1 MTPRLAL
8 AAVLAMLAA
17 CGETGGSGPV
27 AAEPVPVVAVVEYGG
42 CAMMGP
48 NCVTAL
54 VWSDGTVHL
63 HRSGVLSGPDPD
75 PISALAAAEP
85 ELVLSVPSA
94 PVEAFGETVSATD
107 LERLRSRLAP
117 GTCNACVDG
126 IDLTV
131 HTATPSGVV
140 TFSSAQVRFEPSEPF
155 FAALDDV
162 WQTVR
167 AGGSLPLVQR

>member
-1 MTPRLAL
+1 MPSRPVF
-8 AAVLAMLAA
+8 AVLLVVLAA
-17 CGETGGSGPV
+17 CGDSGGPEPV
-27 AAEPVPVVAVVEYGG
+27 AAEPIPVVAVVEDGG

-48 NCVTAL
+48 NCMTAL

-63 HRSGVLSGPDPD
+63 HRSRALSGPD
-75 PISALAAAEP
+75 PISALVAAEP
-85 ELVLSVPSA
+85 ELVLAVPSA
-94 PVEAFGETVSATD
+94 PIDAFRETVAAAD
-107 LERLRSRLAP
+107 LERLRARLGP

-131 HTATPSGVV
+131 HAATASGVV

-155 FAALDDV
+155 FVALGDV

-167 AGGSLPLVQR
+167 AAGSLPLLQR